1 MEYQL
6 KKSLGQHFLH
16 DQQICKSIVAL
27 VDVNMPNWMEV
38 GPGGGAITKYLLELP
53 LQQFSCVEIDAEKVE
68 YLLKNYPQLQ
78 GKIIHQDFLQ
88 TTLPPYAVF
97 NVIGN
102 FPYNISTQII
112 FKLLDWRQQVHT
124 IIGMFQKEVAVRF
137 ASKHGS
143 KNYGITSVITQAF
156 FDIEYMLDVPPS
168 AFTPP
173 PKVDSGVI
181 RLINN
186 NNPHHIQDYKQFK
199 IFIKAAFSQRR
210 KTLRNALKSIITPD
224 KLQDD
229 IFGKRAEQ
237 ISVAQF
243 AELFHHFYPNPTV

>member
-1 MEYQL
+1 LDYKL

-16 DQQICKSIVAL
+16 DQQVCEHIVDL
-27 VDVNMPNWMEV
+27 VDTSMPNWIEV
-38 GPGGGAITKYLLELP
+38 GPGGGAITKYLLQLP
-53 LQQFSCVEIDAEKVE
+53 LQHFSCIEIDEEKVN
-68 YLLKNYPQLQ
+68 YLLKTYPALL
-78 GKIIHQDFLQ
+78 GKILHQDFLQ
-88 TTLPPYAVF
+88 VAQPPFIQF

-112 FKLLDWRQQVHT
+112 FRLLDWRESVHT

-137 ASKHGS
+137 ACKHGS
-143 KNYGITSVITQAF
+143 KDYGITSVITQSF

-181 RLINN
+181 KLVNN
-186 NNPHHIQDYKQFK
+186 NNPYQIQDYKQFK
-199 IFIKAAFSQRR
+199 TFIKAAFSQRR
-210 KTLRNALKSIITPD
+210 KTLRNALKSIIHPD

-229 IFGKRAEQ
+229 VFGKRAEQ

-243 AELFHHFYPNPTV
+243 AELYHRFY